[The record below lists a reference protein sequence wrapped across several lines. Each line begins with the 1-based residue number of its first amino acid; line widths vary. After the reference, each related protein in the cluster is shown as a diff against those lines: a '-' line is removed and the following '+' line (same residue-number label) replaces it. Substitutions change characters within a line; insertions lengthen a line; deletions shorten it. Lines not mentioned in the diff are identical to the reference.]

1 MAATV
6 TGSASSGRTSGSTTS
21 LTVSHTANGDDLF
34 VWVGIYGALD
44 KPWPTCTYNGVAL
57 DRVFSDREL
66 TLAGVYL
73 FRMPSAA
80 AGTANIVATFLAGNY
95 ITLGAFNVN
104 GAGGIRATRGA
115 TGSNTTP
122 TVTVPSVAGDLV
134 LDFCQ
139 SDAANQDWTVGAG
152 QTLIYEIVDATSNE
166 KSAAS
171 YESAVGTTTVMS
183 YTLSVSNGW
192 TLFACSVTGASG
204 GGASNVPFVG

>member
-34 VWVGIYGALD
+34 VWVGFYGALD

-80 AGTANIVATFLAGNY
+80 AGQVY
-95 ITLGAFNVN
+95 M
-104 GAGGIRATRGA
+104 
-115 TGSNTTP
+115 TP
-122 TVTVPSVAGDLV
+122 
-134 LDFCQ
+134 
-139 SDAANQDWTVGAG
+139 
-152 QTLIYEIVDATSNE
+152 
-166 KSAAS
+166 KSR
-171 YESAVGTTTVMS
+171 
-183 YTLSVSNGW
+183 
-192 TLFACSVTGASG
+192 
-204 GGASNVPFVG
+204 

>member
-1 MAATV
+1 MAKLHLQRRGAGPCV
-6 TGSASSGRTSGSTTS
+6 QRPRNYPSRCLPVSDAGRAGRDRQRRRHLSGRELHHAGR
-21 LTVSHTANGDDLF
+21 VQRERGRRDPRH
-34 VWVGIYGALD
+34 
-44 KPWPTCTYNGVAL
+44 PWR
-57 DRVFSDREL
+57 DRQQHHARH
-66 TLAGVYL
+66 
-73 FRMPSAA
+73 
-80 AGTANIVATFLAGNY
+80 
-95 ITLGAFNVN
+95 
-104 GAGGIRATRGA
+104 
-115 TGSNTTP
+115 
-122 TVTVPSVAGDLV
+122 GDLV